1 MHRTIEI
8 TLPPAA
14 TDAFIAGLRGHEHV
28 VGLTLHR
35 GASVEPAGDVVGV
48 HVLNRG
54 ADDVLRAAARARDEH
69 GPVSVA
75 TSELA
80 SLSDPA
86 HQPGIDRD
94 LDEAI
99 WEELET
105 GLRHQGRVTPNY
117 LALMAL
123 GGAVSAAGALAEPA
137 VANVAY
143 VAAAIIAPGFEP
155 VTKIALGL
163 VLRRGEVIK
172 AGLVST
178 AAGYA
183 VLILAAALTWW
194 GLHAV
199 GAAEADDFLGGD
211 SLEHTVEPSAKVLM
225 IAACGALAGVVMQ
238 AAYRRSV
245 IAGALIALRIIEAAG
260 VVGVAL
266 AMGRLDLAGE
276 GLGRL
281 ATDAAFIVVAG
292 LIVFGIK
299 QAVLHRRAPLH

>member
-1 MHRTIEI
+1 MHRTIEV

-14 TDAFIAGLRGHEHV
+14 TDAFVAGLRGHEHV
-28 VGLTLHR
+28 VGVTLHR
-35 GASVEPAGDVVGV
+35 GASVEPAGDVVNV

-54 ADDVLRAAARARDEH
+54 ADDVLRAVARAREH
-69 GPVSVA
+69 GPISVA

-86 HQPGIDRD
+86 HQTGIDRD

-99 WEELET
+99 WEELEA

-123 GGAVSAAGALAEPA
+123 GGAVSAAGALAEPS
-137 VANVAY
+137 VAIVAY
-143 VAAAIIAPGFEP
+143 VAAAITAPGFEP
-155 VTKIALGL
+155 VSKIALGL
-163 VLRRGEVIK
+163 VLRRGEVVK

-178 AAGYA
+178 LAGYL

-194 GLHAV
+194 ALHAA
-199 GAAEADDFLGGD
+199 GAAEANDFLGGD
-211 SLEHTVEPSAKVLM
+211 SLKHTVEPSGEVLM
-225 IAACGALAGVVMQ
+225 IAACGALAGAVMQ

-245 IAGALIALRIIEAAG
+245 IAGALIALRIIETAG

-266 AMGRLDLAGE
+266 AMGRFDLAGQSLE
-276 GLGRL
+276 RL
-281 ATDAAFIVVAG
+281 VTDASFIVIAG
-292 LIVFGIK
+292 LVVFGIK
-299 QAVLHRRAPLH
+299 QAVFHRRAPLH